1 MPQALLGL
9 LRDAE
14 VAMRIAVLREA
25 APGERRVALVPDN
38 VARLVKARHEVRIER
53 EAGVRA
59 GFPDAAYLAAGAR
72 VGTAGEALEG
82 AEVVAA
88 VQRPG
93 LEESDRLPE
102 GVLLVALLQPAQSR
116 PLLERLAARGVRAM
130 AMEKVPRITR
140 AQAMDALSS
149 QANLAGYKAVL
160 VGAGALPRVLPMMTT
175 AAGTLTPAKVFV
187 VGAGVAGLQALATA
201 RRLGAVTSAFD
212 VRPVVKEQVQSLG
225 AQFVEV
231 PAVAA
236 EGQGGYAKELG
247 QDEQARVLAAIA
259 RHVVEMDLVVTTAQI
274 PGKPAPRLLTAEMIR
289 AMRPGSVVVDLAAE
303 SGGNCELTRAGETVL
318 EHGVTILGPVDLP
331 STVPFHASQMYGR
344 NVQTLLTHLSTAEGA
359 LHLDPADEIT
369 GAMLVVHDGKVR

>member
-14 VAMRIAVLREA
+14 VAMRIAVLRETA
-25 APGERRVALVPDN
+25 AGERRVALVPDN

-53 EAGVRA
+53 EAGARA
-59 GFPDAAYLAAGAR
+59 GFPDASYQAAGAR
-72 VGTAGEALEG
+72 VGTAGEALDG

-187 VGAGVAGLQALATA
+187 IGAGVAGLQALATA

-259 RHVVEMDLVVTTAQI
+259 GHVADMDLVVSTAQI
-274 PGKPAPRLLTAEMIR
+274 PGKPAPRLLTAEMVR
-289 AMRPGSVVVDLAAE
+289 SMRPGSVVVDLAAE
-303 SGGNCELTRAGETVL
+303 TGGNCELTRAGEAVL
-318 EHGVTILGPVDLP
+318 EHGVTVLGPVDLP

-344 NVQTLLTHLSTAEGA
+344 NVQTLLTHLSTTEGA